1 MGVSKR
7 DETVI
12 YVIYVIYVGGLD
24 LLTSC
29 AKGT

>member
-12 YVIYVIYVGGLD
+12 YVIYAGGLD

-29 AKGT
+29 AKGI

>member
-1 MGVSKR
+1 MGVPKR

-12 YVIYVIYVGGLD
+12 YVIYVRGLD

>member
-12 YVIYVIYVGGLD
+12 YVIYVGGLHV
-24 LLTSC
+24 LTSC

>member
-1 MGVSKR
+1 MGVPER
-7 DETVI
+7 DET
-12 YVIYVIYVGGLD
+12 VIYVIYVGGLD

>member
-1 MGVSKR
+1 MGVPKR

-12 YVIYVIYVGGLD
+12 YMIDVGGLD

-29 AKGT
+29 AKGK

>member
-1 MGVSKR
+1 MGVPKR

-12 YVIYVIYVGGLD
+12 YVIYVGCLD